1 LTLATRRGT
10 LTRPITRGIAMC
22 VDDRP
27 PARRRARRAPERG
40 AACAMLAACATLAAC
55 AVLAPS
61 LGAQPARE
69 AGRPADLVLTGGRV
83 FTADSTRP
91 WAEAVAVRGA
101 RVLAVGS
108 DAEVLRHAG
117 PRTRRIALGGRVVV
131 PGFNDAHDHVG
142 VSEPAGAVRFTADPA
157 PTPDPPLAAV
167 RDSLAALVRR
177 VPAGRWLVTA
187 VGGRVFDDAA
197 ATRAALDAVA
207 PAHPVWITG
216 WSGHGALLN
225 SAALRAA
232 GLLDARDPL
241 GGWQTRDGDGRPAG
255 RVDEYVLYGAARR
268 LATAEGPAATL
279 AAARAHGAESVRL
292 GITTVQDM
300 ATGYT
305 PAVARA
311 LAASGAMRVR
321 HRVLR
326 FPMTD
331 GAGRAGEWTL
341 AGRDTVL
348 GPTTH
353 VAGVKWVLDGTPV
366 ERLALMREPYA
377 DRAGWH
383 GRANFPA
390 DTLRVLLREALA
402 RGWQPMLHAVGDS
415 TIALLFAAMRDV
427 APDSVWRRVRP
438 RLEHGD
444 GLARDQFDVA
454 RRLGVVVVQNP
465 SHLAI
470 PEVLAARWGA
480 ERMARLDHLRALV
493 EAGIPLALGS
503 DGPRSPGLNLML
515 ATLHPSRPGEALT
528 REQAVVAYT
537 RGSAWAE
544 HAEREKGTLAPGM
557 LADLAVLSQDV
568 FTVPPPALPAT
579 TSVLTL
585 VGGRVVHDALGAR
598 PRRSGVE

>member
-1 LTLATRRGT
+1 
-10 LTRPITRGIAMC
+10 
-22 VDDRP
+22 
-27 PARRRARRAPERG
+27 
-40 AACAMLAACATLAAC
+40 MLAACG
-55 AVLAPS
+55 VLASS
-61 LGAQPARE
+61 LGAQPARG
-69 AGRPADLVLTGGRV
+69 AGGPADLVLTGGRV

-91 WAEAVAVRGA
+91 WAQAVAVRGA

-108 DAEVLRHAG
+108 DADVLRHAG
-117 PRTRRIALGGRVVV
+117 PRTRRVALGGRAVV

-142 VSEPAGAVRFTADPA
+142 ASAPPGAVRFTVDAG
-157 PTPDPPLAAV
+157 PTPDPSLGAV

-177 VPAGRWLVTA
+177 VPAGRWLATT
-187 VGGRVFDDAA
+187 VGGRALDEPTAA
-197 ATRAALDAVA
+197 RAALDEVA

-225 SAALRAA
+225 TAGLRAA
-232 GLLDARDPL
+232 GLLDAPDPP
-241 GGWQTRDGDGRPAG
+241 GGWQTRDADARPTG
-255 RVDEYVLYGAARR
+255 RVDEYALLGAARR
-268 LATAEGPAATL
+268 LALAAGPAATL

-305 PAVARA
+305 PTVARA

-321 HRVLR
+321 HRILR

-331 GAGRAGEWTL
+331 GAGRAGEWAL
-341 AGRDTVL
+341 AGADTVL
-348 GPTTH
+348 GATTH

-390 DTLRVLLREALA
+390 DTVRALLRDALA

-415 TIALLFAAMRDV
+415 TIALLFAAMQDV

-444 GLARDQFDVA
+444 GLARDQFDAA

-470 PEVLAARWGA
+470 PQILGARWGT
-480 ERMARLDHLRALV
+480 ERLARLGHLRSLV
-493 EAGIPLALGS
+493 EAGIPLAFGS

-515 ATLHPSRPGEALT
+515 ATLHPNRPGEALT
-528 REQAVVAYT
+528 REQAVAAYT

-585 VGGRVVHDALGAR
+585 VGGRIVHDALGA
-598 PRRSGVE
+598 PRRSPVE

>member
-1 LTLATRRGT
+1 
-10 LTRPITRGIAMC
+10 
-22 VDDRP
+22 
-27 PARRRARRAPERG
+27 
-40 AACAMLAACATLAAC
+40 
-55 AVLAPS
+55 
-61 LGAQPARE
+61 
-69 AGRPADLVLTGGRV
+69 VLTGGRV
-83 FTADSTRP
+83 FTADPTRP
-91 WAEAVAVRGA
+91 WAQAVAVRGD
-101 RVLAVGS
+101 RVLVVGT
-108 DAEVLRHAG
+108 DAEVLRRAG

-142 VSEPAGAVRFTADPA
+142 GSGPPDALHFTVDPA
-157 PTPDPPLAAV
+157 PTPDPSLAAV
-167 RDSLAALVRR
+167 RDSLVALVRR
-177 VPAGRWLVTA
+177 TPAGRWLVTS
-187 VGGRVFDDAA
+187 VGGRLFDDPQ
-197 ATRAALDAVA
+197 ATRATLDAIA

-225 SAALRAA
+225 TAALRAA
-232 GLLDARDPL
+232 GLLERPDPL
-241 GGWQTRDGDGRPAG
+241 GGWQTRDAEGRPTG
-255 RVDEYVLYGAARR
+255 RIDEYVLFGAARR
-268 LATAEGPAATL
+268 LAVAGGPAATV

-300 ATGYT
+300 TTGYT

-311 LAASGAMRVR
+311 LARSGAMRVR

-331 GAGRAGEWTL
+331 GEDRAGEWAL
-341 AGRDTVL
+341 VGADTVL
-348 GPTTH
+348 GATTH
-353 VAGVKWVLDGTPV
+353 VAGVKWVLDGTPI

-383 GRANFPA
+383 GRSNLPA
-390 DTLRVLLREALA
+390 DTLRALLREALA

-415 TIALLFAAMRDV
+415 TIALLFAAMQDV

-438 RLEHGD
+438 RIEHGD
-444 GLARDQFDVA
+444 GLARDQFDTA
-454 RRLGVVVVQNP
+454 RRLGIVVVQNP

-470 PEVLAARWGA
+470 PDIVGVRWGA
-480 ERMARLDHLRALV
+480 ERMARLDHLRSLV

-503 DGPRSPGLNLML
+503 DGPRNPGLNLL
-515 ATLHPSRPGEALT
+515 FATVHPARPGEALS

-568 FTVPPPALPAT
+568 FAVPSRELPAT

-585 VGGRVVHDALGAR
+585 VGGRVVHDALGT
-598 PRRSGVE
+598 PRRSRVE